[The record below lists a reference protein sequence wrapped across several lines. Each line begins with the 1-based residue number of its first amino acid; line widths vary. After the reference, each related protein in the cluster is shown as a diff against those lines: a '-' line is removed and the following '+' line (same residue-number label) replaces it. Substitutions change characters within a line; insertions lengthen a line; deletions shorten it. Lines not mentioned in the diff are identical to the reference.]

1 MAAYIERRR
10 SAAAVWSRRFA
21 AFAAMMLFI
30 ATIGHRFGQ
39 ISTLDFAAVL
49 VPVLA
54 FALLALLCAA
64 WGFWRLWSR
73 GYKAGMDSTRGAI
86 LALIVLAPFVG
97 GAVLA
102 LRYPMLSDISTDPLD
117 PPPLSVAATERGPQD
132 NAIAPYTPAHVAA
145 QQAAYPQVTGRRYEA
160 APDRIV
166 ELVLA
171 EIKARGWSVRRQPPP
186 PAVDPEA
193 EQAPASERAVEPV
206 VQPETIIEAVAL
218 TPILHFASDVSIRI
232 TDEGATTYVDMRS
245 ASRFGRHDLGDNAR
259 RIAGFLTA
267 LDAAVKGQPLDQA
280 EEAEPSR

>member
-1 MAAYIERRR
+1 MPP
-10 SAAAVWSRRFA
+10 SP
-21 AFAAMMLFI
+21 
-30 ATIGHRFGQ
+30 
-39 ISTLDFAAVL
+39 STAL
-49 VPVLA
+49 VV
-54 FALLALLCAA
+54 
-64 WGFWRLWSR
+64 
-73 GYKAGMDSTRGAI
+73 D
-86 LALIVLAPFVG
+86 
-97 GAVLA
+97 
-102 LRYPMLSDISTDPLD
+102 
-117 PPPLSVAATERGPQD
+117 
-132 NAIAPYTPAHVAA
+132 
-145 QQAAYPQVTGRRYEA
+145 
-160 APDRIV
+160 
-166 ELVLA
+166 
-171 EIKARGWSVRRQPPP
+171 WSVRRQPPP